1 MSTSPAT
8 TGARRAARKAGSCCP
23 SPSSWTARS
32 YPRRRAYSNPACTAA
47 PIPRLN
53 GRLTTCAPAAEASSR
68 VPSVEPSSTT
78 RISKRGSASRISAIT
93 DATEASS
100 LNAGTIARQRK
111 NVRSPTASLSA
122 SRPPSLSRRSLLPVP
137 AGERPEHTSTLAR
150 HTLAYGLSGFVV
162 PLVGVVTLPIYSRIF
177 SAAEY
182 GLLELG
188 LVLTGIAL
196 VAADAGLSAA
206 AQREFY
212 EYRSEHAA
220 ERRNV
225 VFTGLVA
232 TVALSLATAAVL
244 LAFRD
249 TIADR
254 LLERPDEDTLVAV
267 VAATIPALTLATY
280 LREVMRLGFRTGQYL
295 VSSALAAVL
304 TGALGVFAVVVLN
317 LDVEGVFLG
326 TLAASVVAVAY
337 GAVAIRADLSGRFA
351 RRELRALLAF
361 GLPLVPAA
369 VATWALLLVDR
380 LILRRLEDLDAV
392 GQYAIASRLS
402 GILVLGMTGFVLA
415 LGPYLLSVYS
425 EEPDQEKLVRGRTLT
440 YLAFTLGLGA
450 LALTLFAEELTHLF
464 APDYDEAADA
474 VGPLAFGAIGYGAAA
489 VLLTGIG
496 LARRTIYV
504 AGLATIAAGVNIALI
519 PPLGIVGA
527 ALASAGGYGALALL
541 YYWAAQRVYPTP
553 FEPRK
558 VVIIVA
564 LAIAAAFAAAL
575 PLDGFA
581 AVVVKLVAIAAFL
594 GAVVASGAIG
604 TEELRELS
612 RFGRAMIPRARTG

>member
-1 MSTSPAT
+1 M
-8 TGARRAARKAGSCCP
+8 
-23 SPSSWTARS
+23 
-32 YPRRRAYSNPACTAA
+32 
-47 PIPRLN
+47 
-53 GRLTTCAPAAEASSR
+53 
-68 VPSVEPSSTT
+68 
-78 RISKRGSASRISAIT
+78 
-93 DATEASS
+93 
-100 LNAGTIARQRK
+100 
-111 NVRSPTASLSA
+111 
-122 SRPPSLSRRSLLPVP
+122 P
-137 AGERPEHTSTLAR
+137 AGERPDHTSTLAR

-162 PLVGVVTLPIYSRIF
+162 PLVGVATLPIYSRVF
-177 SAAEY
+177 SPAEY

-304 TGALGVFAVVVLN
+304 TGALGVFAVVVLD

-504 AGLATIAAGVNIALI
+504 AGLATIAAGVNIALNFTLI

-594 GAVVASGAIG
+594 GAVVASGVIG

>member
-1 MSTSPAT
+1 
-8 TGARRAARKAGSCCP
+8 
-23 SPSSWTARS
+23 
-32 YPRRRAYSNPACTAA
+32 
-47 PIPRLN
+47 
-53 GRLTTCAPAAEASSR
+53 
-68 VPSVEPSSTT
+68 
-78 RISKRGSASRISAIT
+78 
-93 DATEASS
+93 
-100 LNAGTIARQRK
+100 
-111 NVRSPTASLSA
+111 
-122 SRPPSLSRRSLLPVP
+122 
-137 AGERPEHTSTLAR
+137 
-150 HTLAYGLSGFVV
+150 
-162 PLVGVVTLPIYSRIF
+162 
-177 SAAEY
+177 
-182 GLLELG
+182 
-188 LVLTGIAL
+188 
-196 VAADAGLSAA
+196 
-206 AQREFY
+206 
-212 EYRSEHAA
+212 
-220 ERRNV
+220 
-225 VFTGLVA
+225 
-232 TVALSLATAAVL
+232 
-244 LAFRD
+244 
-249 TIADR
+249 
-254 LLERPDEDTLVAV
+254 V

-304 TGALGVFAVVVLN
+304 TGALGVFAVVVLD

-392 GQYAIASRLS
+392 GQYAMASRLS

-504 AGLATIAAGVNIALI
+504 AGLATIAAGVNIALNFTLI

-564 LAIAAAFAAAL
+564 LAIAAALAAAL

-604 TEELRELS
+604 MDELRELS